1 MKTLKKQL
9 KRYRLFLGFLI
20 INIIILLVNPQLGI
34 STFTKA
40 GNSLKEMIL
49 IVPPIFVLLGLLDVW
64 VQRETMI
71 KYMGKGSGIKGV
83 LLAFFLGSA
92 AAGPLYV
99 AFPLAGALLKKG
111 ATMFNVFIVIGAWS
125 TTKIPLILFETT
137 NLGFQFM
144 IIRLGLNILGVIAI
158 AFALEKTASKEEEKE
173 LYELAEKAS

>member
-1 MKTLKKQL
+1 MENLKKQL
-9 KRYRLFLGFLI
+9 KRYRLFLGFL
-20 INIIILLVNPQLGI
+20 LVNIVILIVNPDLGI
-34 STFTKA
+34 SAFSKT

-64 VQRETMI
+64 VERETMM
-71 KYMGKGSGIKGV
+71 KYMGEGSGIKGI

-111 ATMFNVFIVIGAWS
+111 ATIFNVFIVIGAWA

-137 NLGFQFM
+137 NLGFRFM
-144 IIRLGLNILGVIAI
+144 MIRLGLNIIGVIAI
-158 AFALEKTASKEEEKE
+158 AFFMEKTASKEEKE
-173 LYELAEKAS
+173 EIYELAEKS